1 MRSKKARPFSG
12 VCTVASKLFNIVLPD
27 RAYFGEKD
35 AQQLAIIRRMV
46 KDLNFGTE
54 IVSCPIVR
62 EPDGLAMSSRDLYLS
77 PEERKAA
84 LSLSRS
90 LNEAKQLMAK
100 DEKDPAKIREMIAGN
115 ISVEPLAR
123 VDYVEI
129 VDSATRRPV
138 QRIEWSVLAAVAVYI
153 GKTRLTDNFTFKGET
168 K

>member
-1 MRSKKARPFSG
+1 
-12 VCTVASKLFNIVLPD
+12 
-27 RAYFGEKD
+27 
-35 AQQLAIIRRMV
+35 
-46 KDLNFGTE
+46 
-54 IVSCPIVR
+54 
-62 EPDGLAMSSRDLYLS
+62 
-77 PEERKAA
+77 
-84 LSLSRS
+84 
-90 LNEAKQLMAK
+90 MAK

-138 QRIEWSVLAAVAVYI
+138 QRIEGSVLAAVAVYI

>member
-1 MRSKKARPFSG
+1 LRSKKARRFPG
-12 VCTVASKLFNIVLPD
+12 ACTVASKLFNIVLPD

-138 QRIEWSVLAAVAVYI
+138 QRIEGSVLAAVAVYI